1 LKAVSGLG
9 EIADVIDRAMSGPR
23 RDFFKNQDKSL
34 NCVEIVIIHRAR
46 KEAPECGIRFA
57 AVYAMTFLS
66 GTYGKTIASRVPIV
80 AIFLPLS
87 GAGEE
92 IGRHTIIQVSAFV
105 AMIATT

>member
-1 LKAVSGLG
+1 
-9 EIADVIDRAMSGPR
+9 
-23 RDFFKNQDKSL
+23 
-34 NCVEIVIIHRAR
+34 
-46 KEAPECGIRFA
+46 
-57 AVYAMTFLS
+57 MTFLS